1 VKDIGAPFMAAQA
14 SGVMSAVDVA
24 IWGMSM
30 KALVIRMLIESNP
43 DVKITVGRNP
53 MNTE

>member
-1 VKDIGAPFMAAQA
+1 MAAAQA
-14 SGVMSAVDVA
+14 SEVMSVVELA

-30 KALVIRMLIESNP
+30 KALATGMLMESNP
-43 DVKITVGRNP
+43 DVRITVGRNP

>member
-1 VKDIGAPFMAAQA
+1 VEL
-14 SGVMSAVDVA
+14 A

-30 KALVIRMLIESNP
+30 KALATGMFMESNQ
-43 DVKITVGRNP
+43 DVRITVGRNS